1 MRNAF
6 ARIRVCLAAACLL
19 TVGLRANIAP
29 LLTDWR
35 TFADNGNR
43 PDIVTREAKRYEPL
57 ISSLPIQGTVGYF
70 QPDDWPTA
78 DAVRRFYLAEY
89 ALTPRIVVFGTAPQ
103 FVIVVPEVSVESV
116 EKPGLA
122 SRDPRLTD
130 YALYEKFDNGL
141 RVFRRLK

>member
-1 MRNAF
+1 MNAF

-19 TVGLRANIAP
+19 TVGFRANISP
-29 LLTDWR
+29 LLADWR
-35 TFADNGNR
+35 TLAAKGNR
-43 PDIVTREAKRYEPL
+43 PDIVTRVAQRYEPL

-89 ALTPRIVVFGTAPQ
+89 ALTPRVVVFGAAPQ
-103 FVIVVPEVSVESV
+103 FVIVVPEVSLESG
-116 EKPGLA
+116 ENRGLA

-130 YALYEKFDNGL
+130 FALYEKFDNGL